1 MRNIV
6 LGAALLI
13 SGLMG
18 ASANAMPM
26 TQPLARDK
34 PDIQTVDYACGRG
47 YHLSPGASAGR
58 TARHATNASG
68 GVAAIGKLGA
78 SGGNARQ
85 GGSGKSVER
94 GNANVSGDE
103 DMTTVIAGNMSGR

>member
-1 MRNIV
+1 MQCPWRNLWRRTPQTSRRSI
-6 LGAALLI
+6 
-13 SGLMG
+13 
-18 ASANAMPM
+18 
-26 TQPLARDK
+26 TLAVV
-34 PDIQTVDYACGRG
+34 DIICRHA
-47 YHLSPGASAGR
+47 ASAGR

-103 DMTTVIAGNMSGR
+103 DMTTLIAGNMSGR